1 MVAGTRAI
9 EGVTRVEASAL
20 ERRLVIRYDPART
33 DRSTIALAVDRIVEG
48 LAQ

>member
-1 MVAGTRAI
+1 VVAGARSI
-9 EGVTRVEASAL
+9 EGVTGVEASAL

-33 DRSTIALAVDRIVEG
+33 DRIRIALAVDRIVEG